1 MIARTSRMLM
11 LVWAA
16 QLVSILLATP
26 ALCAQY
32 TAYSLKVARARI
44 EQAGDEW
51 RDKELEVLRLAGM
64 NRVAGFVY
72 DTESKDLILVGQREG
87 GRAPV
92 SLDDLVVA
100 LRARLRYN
108 QWPLVSIDPTPE
120 TERTQTQHVRFE
132 GGIQETAFGRA
143 MYDADYRLKQ
153 MCMRLEEP
161 GIEGLKTYWDRGV
174 EEVKTGADP
183 GEREIN
189 SRFWFYPTNPH
200 VVVRQGVC
208 VVRGVTVG
216 VFTEVLAAKIDGKP
230 VEDVK
235 GFKLEKAD
243 AFASDVSARFED
255 LCRVQPSFNRLRGL
269 QELVAVSKAVAEL
282 EERPELSWWLEKYP
296 LSRATTPKEAEV
308 LRRRFIGVRGWFDV
322 CGGVCL
328 TAMAMRLKAG
338 DVRALRKAVTA
349 VRPSAD
355 ALSWSFIIAEWA
367 IPIGRRQVKP
377 EDVGQLFAE
386 ALFLQNQERYS
397 DAVTAYDKILKLA
410 PDHAEAYNNRGV
422 AKYNEGKYDRAIQ
435 DLDKAIAINPNLAEA
450 YLSRG
455 IVYYKKRKYNR
466 AIQDFDKAIAI
477 NPNLAEACYQRG
489 IAYGL
494 KGEYD
499 RAIQDFDKA
508 ISINPEYGEAY
519 YSRGVVY
526 GKKGQYDRAIQD
538 YDKAI
543 AINPNLAEAYLNKA
557 VACEGANRYKEAIEA
572 YRKFIQVAPPQYE
585 SYVRQAQEKIR
596 ELESK

>member
-208 VVRGVTVG
+208 V
-216 VFTEVLAAKIDGKP
+216 
-230 VEDVK
+230 
-235 GFKLEKAD
+235 
-243 AFASDVSARFED
+243 FE
-255 LCRVQPSFNRLRGL
+255 G
-269 QELVAVSKAVAEL
+269 
-282 EERPELSWWLEKYP
+282 
-296 LSRATTPKEAEV
+296 
-308 LRRRFIGVRGWFDV
+308 
-322 CGGVCL
+322 
-328 TAMAMRLKAG
+328 
-338 DVRALRKAVTA
+338 
-349 VRPSAD
+349 
-355 ALSWSFIIAEWA
+355 
-367 IPIGRRQVKP
+367 
-377 EDVGQLFAE
+377 
-386 ALFLQNQERYS
+386 
-397 DAVTAYDKILKLA
+397 
-410 PDHAEAYNNRGV
+410 
-422 AKYNEGKYDRAIQ
+422 
-435 DLDKAIAINPNLAEA
+435 
-450 YLSRG
+450 
-455 IVYYKKRKYNR
+455 
-466 AIQDFDKAIAI
+466 
-477 NPNLAEACYQRG
+477 
-489 IAYGL
+489 
-494 KGEYD
+494 
-499 RAIQDFDKA
+499 
-508 ISINPEYGEAY
+508 
-519 YSRGVVY
+519 
-526 GKKGQYDRAIQD
+526 
-538 YDKAI
+538 
-543 AINPNLAEAYLNKA
+543 
-557 VACEGANRYKEAIEA
+557 
-572 YRKFIQVAPPQYE
+572 
-585 SYVRQAQEKIR
+585 
-596 ELESK
+596 